1 MAKQY
6 PEVTAYHETGH
17 AVIAHALGLRV
28 GGIHINEH
36 DEGGGAAVSDWVMSR
51 SFVEQAALRLAG
63 MKAQTLW
70 GKSTRSLGGSD
81 REKFLNHCRGLS
93 DACRDEIEIRGFELA
108 SEKLQTYESKVKAV
122 AEHLIEHG
130 RMTEGE
136 FEALMV
142 ARP

>member
-1 MAKQY
+1 
-6 PEVTAYHETGH
+6 
-17 AVIAHALGLRV
+17 
-28 GGIHINEH
+28 
-36 DEGGGAAVSDWVMSR
+36 
-51 SFVEQAALRLAG
+51 

-70 GKSTRSLGGSD
+70 AKPSTLPLGGSD
-81 REKFLNHCRGLS
+81 REKFLNQCRGLS
-93 DACRDEIEIRGFELA
+93 DACRDEIEIRGFEFA
-108 SEKLQTYESKVKAV
+108 GEKLQTYGGKVKAV

>member
-1 MAKQY
+1 MK
-6 PEVTAYHETGH
+6 
-17 AVIAHALGLRV
+17 
-28 GGIHINEH
+28 H

-63 MKAQTLW
+63 MKAQTLCA
-70 GKSTRSLGGSD
+70 KPSTLPLGGSD
-81 REKFLNHCRGLS
+81 REEFLNQCRGLS

-108 SEKLQTYESKVKAV
+108 GEKLQTYEGKVKAV